1 VIKLVAAPAQHDQI
15 LKEFV
20 ATARVVVMG
29 GILKSFG
36 GFGKITVFRRA
47 E

>member
-20 ATARVVVMG
+20 ATARVVVMVY
-29 GILKSFG
+29 LYFSDSFC
-36 GFGKITVFRRA
+36 RRPTTA
-47 E
+47 